1 VVKVKDGP
9 AKNRYNYDYSGLRLL
24 AVAKYEGLPPWGAI
38 HWVRNFG
45 GAEIMPWKIRRRSH
59 AELTLKLPG
68 GAVRNF

>member
-1 VVKVKDGP
+1 MVKARDGP
-9 AKNRYNYDYSGLRLL
+9 AKNRCDYDYSGLRLL

-45 GAEIMPWKIRRRSH
+45 GAEIMSYIRRRSH

>member
-1 VVKVKDGP
+1 MVTVKDVP
-9 AKNRYNYDYSGLRLL
+9 AKKRGNYDYSGLRLL
-24 AVAKYEGLPPWGAI
+24 AVAKYEGLPPWGTI

-45 GAEIMPWKIRRRSH
+45 GAEIMSYIRRRSH